1 MYKIIKELTKAYE
14 GLNKELFGGN
24 LPGAVI
30 NISYNQKKPKNEED
44 TTLGIFYPDIKW
56 TKGNNNYIA
65 ISITSD
71 AIHKKE
77 LVTILSVLVHEMVHG
92 YCKVMNIDDMEE
104 KNKKKH
110 NIEFKE
116 YAEMA
121 KLEVQHHNK
130 VGWGATFATSELI
143 GIFNSIDI
151 DRDVFN
157 VDCEIIY
164 KENEKKKSGKKK
176 KFKHLC
182 PICQRKVETKD
193 GKLLICGICNVDM
206 SVEAPDEVI
215 EE

>member
-14 GLNKELFGGN
+14 DLNQELFGGN
-24 LPGAVI
+24 LPHAMITI
-30 NISYNQKKPKNEED
+30 NYNEKKPKTEED
-44 TTLGIFYPDIKW
+44 TVMGIFYPDIKW
-56 TKGNNNYIA
+56 TKNNDKYIA

-71 AIHKKE
+71 AIKKG
-77 LVTILSVLVHEMVHG
+77 VVVILSALVHEMVHG

-110 NIEFKE
+110 NEEFKA

-121 KLEVQHHNK
+121 KLEVQYHKK
-130 VGWGATFATSELI
+130 VGWGATFPTSELI
-143 GIFNSIDI
+143 GIFNNLDI
-151 DRDVFN
+151 DKDVFD

-164 KENEKKKSGKKK
+164 TEKEKKKSGRKK

-193 GKLLICGICNVDM
+193 GKLLICGVCNVDM
-206 SVEAPDEVI
+206 SVEAPEEVI